1 MARQCSRTGCSR
13 TATATMTY
21 GYAARAAWI
30 DDLDLD
36 GSPSGY
42 DLCAEHADR
51 LGVPQGWERTD
62 RRVAARALFSRR
74 AG

>member
-30 DDLDLD
+30 DDLDPEH
-36 GSPSGY
+36 SPSGY

-51 LGVPQGWERTD
+51 LSVPQGWRRED
-62 RRVAARALFSRR
+62 RRVVAQPLFSRR
-74 AG
+74 AS